1 MLDSETKRHI
11 DAARDVL
18 VGKVPDPKAQVE
30 QITTALIYKFM
41 DDMDRDAQ
49 GLGGKPSFFVNG
61 YEKYAWT
68 RLLDP
73 RMGGQE
79 RLNLYAEA
87 LTLMSQNPHL
97 PQLFRDIFKDA
108 FLPYRDPA
116 TLNLFLKEISVFNYD
131 HSENLGDAFEYLLS
145 VLSSQGDAGQFRTPR
160 HIIDFMVNVIDPR
173 KNETMLDPAC
183 GTAGFL
189 ISAYRHI
196 VEANA
201 GHPLTPDEKK
211 RLADNL
217 VGYDISPDMV
227 RLSLVNM
234 YLHSFPSPH
243 IYEYDTLTSE
253 DRWDDK
259 FDILM
264 ANPPFMTPKGGIR
277 PHKRYQVEA
286 NRSEVLFVDYIAE
299 HLKPHGRAAVI
310 VPEGI
315 IFQSANA
322 YKLLRKSLVESWGLW
337 AVVSLPAGVFQ
348 PYSGVKTS
356 ILFLDTVF
364 ARTANDIVFAKVQND
379 GFDLGA
385 QRRPIESNDLPAV
398 QTMLQAWHSGARQDN
413 PLAQRVSRD
422 RIAESGDYNL
432 TGDRYREAEVA
443 VNAKWPMVELEAICE
458 INPRKAELS
467 SVDRSLSVSFIPME
481 DIGTRQKT
489 INSKRRRTLGEV
501 FKGYTYFR
509 DNDVLLAKVTPCF
522 ENGKS
527 GIATELINGI
537 GFGSSELHVIRPG
550 PKVLA
555 GFIYPFVS
563 SDLFVKQGIPQMT
576 GTGGLQRLPAS
587 FLQHFRIPLPPLDI
601 QQRIVDELDRYQ
613 RIIDGANQ
621 VIANWRPAF
630 DIDPAWPLVKVG
642 EICDVN
648 PEAGVPTALF
658 GNAVAFTYLDIA
670 SVSNGTGIVDY
681 GNVISTDNAPSRA
694 RRIVRTNDVLLS
706 TVRPNLKAFTLLRNP
721 PVHTIASTGFAVLR
735 PKEGIRSDF
744 LIYMLFD
751 DHVVDQM
758 TSRMGKGSY
767 PSINQSDV
775 QQLLIPLPSLDVQQ
789 RMAAQ
794 IEQEQQA
801 VEGCRTLVSTYEA
814 KIAATVARLWGLEPD
829 A

>member
-49 GLGGKPSFFVNG
+49 GLGGQPSFFVNG

-116 TLNLFLKEISVFNYD
+116 TLNLFLKEISTFTYD

-201 GHPLTPDEKK
+201 GHPLIPDEKK

-259 FDILM
+259 YDILM

-277 PHKRYQVEA
+277 PHKRYQVQA

-364 ARTANDIVFAKVQND
+364 AKTTNDIVFAKVQND

-385 QRRPIESNDLPAV
+385 QRRAVSGSDLPEV
-398 QTMLQAWHSGARQDN
+398 QRILHAWVKGENLESGIAK
-413 PLAQRVSRD
+413 PVSKQRVSD
-422 RIAESGDYNL
+422 AGDYNL
-432 TGDRYREAEVA
+432 TGDRYRDATAA
-443 VNAKWPMVELEAICE
+443 VGAAWPMV
-458 INPRKAELS
+458 P
-467 SVDRSLSVSFIPME
+467 
-481 DIGTRQKT
+481 
-489 INSKRRRTLGEV
+489 LGEV
-501 FKGYTYFR
+501 CSVETGSREVGGALASGVPSIGGEQIAQDGSIRTGKMRYVSEQFFGRMKRGVLQSGDTLLVKDGATTGKTALYRNEFSQAGVNEHVYLLRTDGSLLPSMLYRLVRSNAFQAELQHYIKGII
-509 DNDVLLAKVTPCF
+509 
-522 ENGKS
+522 G
-527 GIATELINGI
+527 GI
-537 GFGSSELHVIRPG
+537 SSEIREI
-550 PKVLA
+550 K
-555 GFIYPFVS
+555 
-563 SDLFVKQGIPQMT
+563 IPV
-576 GTGGLQRLPAS
+576 
-587 FLQHFRIPLPPLDI
+587 PPLDV
-601 QQRIVDELDRYQ
+601 QQRIVDELDRFQ
-613 RIIDGANQ
+613 CIIDGANQ
-621 VIANWRPAF
+621 VIANWRPTFDMDPGWPTVTLGEIF
-630 DIDPAWPLVKVG
+630 DITSSKRVFESDWRKS
-642 EICDVN
+642 
-648 PEAGVPTALF
+648 GVPFYRAREIVKLATEGCVDNSLF
-658 GNAVAFTYLDIA
+658 ISEEMFDEYSSTHGAPQAGDIMITGVGTLGICYVVRQGDRFYFKDGNIIWLKKK
-670 SVSNGTGIVDY
+670 
-681 GNVISTDNAPSRA
+681 TDNESAYVKYLFQTDL
-694 RRIVRTNDVLLS
+694 VRKQIDKTAGAVVG
-706 TVRPNLKAFTLLRNP
+706 TFTICNAKN
-721 PVHTIASTGFAVLR
+721 T
-735 PKEGIRSDF
+735 
-744 LIYMLFD
+744 
-751 DHVVDQM
+751 Q
-758 TSRMGKGSY
+758 
-767 PSINQSDV
+767 
-775 QQLLIPLPSLDVQQ
+775 IPLPPLATQQ
-789 RMAAQ
+789 AIVAG

-801 VEGCRTLVSTYEA
+801 VESCKVLVSTYEA
-814 KIAATVARLWGLEPD
+814 KIAATVARLWNTSSTDD
-829 A
+829 AG